1 MDIRVKKKYT
11 MIPKLPHPFLYRA
24 GLQEEFGEYMGTL
37 FVLGKPGSGKRS
49 AAIQLCGDCSSVI
62 WFRFEPEDN
71 LESRFVRRLA
81 DVFSPDSGSYD
92 TGIILDGLEDLFG
105 SSGLTLVLED
115 LHLIKNPKV
124 EKIINKI
131 LFMGEDR
138 VRFIVT
144 SERELSP
151 VFAEFLMHG
160 NYRELREDKLWF
172 SFAEWQELAELFE
185 QAMGELYACDLKAE
199 YEKNMGWPVICHG
212 DLMGRNLVTYSYMEH
227 NLWQGL
233 RLSEQQA
240 VASVSALPELSEEL
254 FKTCFDG
261 VFPAKLFSALVTKF
275 VINGREGS
283 DEEYFLHP
291 AIARLGALHAGNI
304 PREKV
309 LTGALDHYWNKAD
322 YEAAFNC
329 IKLLEREEHDWS
341 IPELER
347 GAILYYRRDDRKNQ
361 EAYLNIADSMFGREN
376 RFGAYRSLYRGL
388 SHWEEDREKYEKQ
401 INNALFF
408 LEENHIPLPF
418 LMPQDEE
425 ILRKIKEER
434 QKEQVG
440 LSEEKQPV
448 CRIRVNAFGTFK
460 VVMTEDGKEL
470 SWRTRKGCELF
481 AYLLE
486 MDGKPV
492 ERKTLMLKLWEDDMP
507 NNAVAMLHNMIYN
520 IRKELSYYNLDQVV
534 CYKQKAYSLD
544 MTAIKS
550 DLERISEA
558 AALVEKRDPEKLAEK
573 KSIFE
578 EYWGRYLEDMDSNW
592 VRDRQEYFE
601 KIYEEG
607 CSLLAGYF
615 YEQKNLKDALA
626 MYKKAIS
633 RNPYS
638 EELMAG
644 IIKCCRELRNPKDG
658 KKYYSQF
665 CDKLMEELGIR
676 PGKELQR
683 LYKEAFAG

>member
-1 MDIRVKKKYT
+1 MGKYT
-11 MIPKLPHPFLYRA
+11 KIPKLPHPFLYRA
-24 GLQEEFGEYMGTL
+24 GLQEEFGEYGGTL

-49 AAIQLCGDCSSVI
+49 AAIQLCQDCSDVI

-71 LESRFVRRLA
+71 LESVFLRRLA
-81 DVFSPDSGSYD
+81 EAFLLNEGPCDAGV
-92 TGIILDGLEDLFG
+92 IWDGLEDRFG
-105 SSGLTLVLED
+105 SSGLTLVLEG

-131 LFMGEDR
+131 LFAGEDH
-138 VRFIVT
+138 VRFIVI

-151 VFAEFLMHG
+151 VFAGFLMHG

-172 SFAEWQELAELFE
+172 SYDEWCEFAQSFE
-185 QAMGELYACDLKAE
+185 GDLEAA

-212 DLMGRNLVTYSYMEH
+212 DLIGKKLLTDGYLEQ

-233 RLSEQQA
+233 RAPEQQA

-254 FKTCFDG
+254 FNACFDG
-261 VFPAKLFSALVTKF
+261 VFPAKIFTSLVTKF
-275 VINGREGS
+275 ILNERT
-283 DEEYFLHP
+283 DTDKEEYYLHP
-291 AIARLGALHAGNI
+291 AVARIGALHAGNI

-309 LTGALDHYWNKAD
+309 LVGAFDHYWNKSE
-322 YEAAFNC
+322 YEAAYDC
-329 IKLLEREEHDWS
+329 LKLLEREEHEWS

-347 GAILYYRRDDRKNQ
+347 GAILYYRRGDRKNQ

-388 SHWEEDREKYEKQ
+388 SHLEEDREKYEKQ

-408 LEENHIPLPF
+408 LEENHIPLPY
-418 LMPQDEE
+418 LLPQDEE
-425 ILRKIKEER
+425 ILNRLKEER
-434 QKEQVG
+434 EKEQVE
-440 LSEEKQPV
+440 LADENQTVTK
-448 CRIRVNAFGTFK
+448 IKVNTFGSFK

-486 MDGKPV
+486 MGGKPV
-492 ERKTLMLKLWEDDMP
+492 DRKTLMLKLWEEDMP
-507 NNAVAMLHNMIYN
+507 NNAIAMLHNMIYN

-534 CYKQKAYSLD
+534 SYKQKAYSLD
-544 MTAIKS
+544 MTVIKS
-550 DLERISEA
+550 DMEKICEA
-558 AALVEKRDPEKLAEK
+558 AELVEKRNLEKLAE
-573 KSIFE
+573 IRNVFE
-578 EYWGRYLEDMDSNW
+578 NYWGRYLEDMDSNW

-607 CSLLAGYF
+607 CSLLAWYF
-615 YEQKNLKDALA
+615 YEQKQLKEALS
-626 MYKKAIS
+626 MFKKALS

-638 EELMAG
+638 EELMGG

-658 KKYYSQF
+658 KRYYREF

-676 PGKELQR
+676 PGRELQS
-683 LYKEAFAG
+683 LYRSSFSGQ

>member
-1 MDIRVKKKYT
+1 MNRKYSR
-11 MIPKLPHPFLYRA
+11 IPKLPQPFLYRA
-24 GLQEEFGEYMGTL
+24 GLQEEFGSYEGTL
-37 FVLGKPGSGKRS
+37 FVLGKAGSGKRS
-49 AAIQLCGDCSSVI
+49 AAVQLCRDCGNVI
-62 WFRFEPEDN
+62 WFQFEPEDN
-71 LESRFVRRLA
+71 MESAFLRRLA
-81 DVFSPDSGSYD
+81 EAFSLKECPADAGLMSD
-92 TGIILDGLEDLFG
+92 ALEDLFE
-105 SSGLTLVLED
+105 SPGLTLVLED

-131 LFMGEDR
+131 LFMVEDGTR
-138 VRFIVT
+138 IIVT

-151 VFAEFLMHG
+151 VFSEFLMHG
-160 NYRELREDKLWF
+160 NYLELREDKLWF
-172 SFAEWQELAELFE
+172 SYEEWQELSALFAQGGNE
-185 QAMGELYACDLKAE
+185 TSEEDLKKA

-212 DLMGRNLVTYSYMEH
+212 DLMSKKLVTDSFLEH

-233 RLSEQQA
+233 RVPEQQV

-254 FKTCFDG
+254 FTACFDG
-261 VFPAKLFSALVTKF
+261 VFPAKLFSSLVAKF
-275 VINGREGS
+275 VFNERKDS
-283 DEEYFLHP
+283 NTEYFMHP

-309 LTGALDHYWNKAD
+309 LVGALDYYWNKSD
-322 YEAAFNC
+322 YESAFGC
-329 IKLLEREEHDWS
+329 VKLLEREEHEWS
-341 IPELER
+341 VPELER
-347 GAILYYRRDDRKNQ
+347 GALLYYRRGDRKNQ

-388 SHWEEDREKYEKQ
+388 AHFDEDREKYEKQ

-408 LEENHIPLPF
+408 LEESHIPLPF
-418 LMPQDEE
+418 LIAQDEE
-425 ILRKIKEER
+425 ILRRIREER
-434 QKEQVG
+434 QKEQTE
-440 LSEEKQPV
+440 LADEKAPV
-448 CRIRVNAFGTFK
+448 TRIEVNTFGTFK

-486 MDGKPV
+486 MGGKPV
-492 ERKTLMLKLWEDDMP
+492 ERKTLILKLWEDDMP
-507 NNAVAMLHNMIYN
+507 NNAIAMLHNMIYN

-544 MTAIKS
+544 MSAIKS
-550 DLERISEA
+550 DLDSIREA
-558 AALVEKRDPEKLAEK
+558 ARLVEKRDFEKLAEHK
-573 KSIFE
+573 NIFE
-578 EYWGRYLEDMDSNW
+578 DYWGRYLEDMDSAW

-615 YEQKNLKDALA
+615 YEQKNIKDALS
-626 MYKKAIS
+626 MFKKAMS

-658 KKYYSQF
+658 KRYYREF
-665 CDKLMEELGIR
+665 CDKLMDELGIR
-676 PGKELQR
+676 PGKELQS
-683 LYKEAFAG
+683 LYRASFSG